1 MLLSGF
7 QILAKAVLLT
17 ALIITCALV
26 HPAQISPEQFRK
38 ILVNKAGFE
47 PADLSAL
54 DNGETVVKL
63 LRVKDKKQVAVCGIV
78 RLQNASEISMAA
90 FRDSLTQKTNKS
102 RLASGD
108 FSTPPVIEDLESL
121 KFGDSDIKDLKRC
134 VVGNCN
140 VKLPAAMIKRMQ
152 VEVDWNAADH
162 SSQAA
167 QLYRRI
173 LVDYASDYLK
183 RGDRALMQYDSRKT
197 PVRLAEDYPKLLDES
212 LFIREV
218 APEFAQYLRDFP
230 NYELSDVENSISWS
244 KVTFGLDPVI
254 TIAHT
259 ASYSRQSN
267 NSSLFLIAN
276 KQIYTSRYID
286 SSLALTMLVTI
297 PTTNR
302 TDSYLIFTDLS
313 RSSVL
318 DGAFSDVK
326 HSLVER
332 EATERV
338 SDVLNRAK
346 LRLESNIAKQV
357 ELTPTPMETGLLS
370 RFWILG
376 QNWAIRVFLLFML
389 GLILIFLYREWK
401 LYSKREA
408 KR

>member
-1 MLLSGF
+1 MVSRV
-7 QILAKAVLLT
+7 QILAKGVLLS
-17 ALIITCALV
+17 ALV
-26 HPAQISPEQFRK
+26 IVCTLANSAQISSDQLRK
-38 ILVNKAGFE
+38 LLVNKAGFE

-102 RLASGD
+102 KLASGD
-108 FSTPPVIEDLESL
+108 FSTPPVIEDLQSL
-121 KFGDSDIKDLKRC
+121 NFGDGDIKDLKKC

-162 SSQAA
+162 PSKAA

-212 LFIREV
+212 LFIKEV

-230 NYELSDVENSISWS
+230 SYELSDVENSLGWS
-244 KVTFGLDPVI
+244 TVTFGLDPIVNI
-254 TIAHT
+254 THT
-259 ASYSRQSN
+259 ANYSPQTN
-267 NSSLFLIAN
+267 NSPIFLIAN
-276 KQIYTSRYID
+276 KQIYSSRYID

-313 RSSVL
+313 SSNVL
-318 DGAFSDVK
+318 SGAFSDVK
-326 HSLVER
+326 HSLVEK

-346 LRLESNIAKQV
+346 LRLETNVTNQV
-357 ELTPTPMETGLLS
+357 ELTPTPMETGILS
-370 RFWILG
+370 RVWILG

-389 GLILIFLYREWK
+389 GLILIFLYRAWK
-401 LYSKREA
+401 LYSKRDA